1 MLVENTGTCQ
11 GQLERAVEEQI
22 VQRTWGRIHALRVE
36 RIGERLIVHGRT
48 SSYYVKQLA
57 LLATLEVLGS
67 SDTVTLDL
75 DIQVGHANP
84 RERQVAPEFAPSL

>member
-11 GQLERAVEEQI
+11 GELERTVEQQI

-36 RIGERLIVHGRT
+36 RIGERLIIHGRT

-57 LLATLEVLGS
+57 LLAALEVLGPS
-67 SDTVTLDL
+67 NTATLDL
-75 DIQVGHANP
+75 DIQVGQAHA
-84 RERQVAPEFAPSL
+84 RDRQVAPEFVASL

>member
-36 RIGERLIVHGRT
+36 RIGERLIIHGRT

-57 LLATLEVLGS
+57 LLAALEVLGS
-67 SDTVTLDL
+67 RETATLDL
-75 DIQVGHANP
+75 DIQVGQPHS
-84 RERQVAPEFAPSL
+84 RDRQAAPELAPSL